1 MRAWPQFKCPPA
13 IQDNATYL
21 KKPPHARRGREG
33 GAIAQSLVSE
43 LEEHPM
49 GV

>member
-1 MRAWPQFKCPPA
+1 MLRKEAPP
-13 IQDNATYL
+13 
-21 KKPPHARRGREG
+21 RRGRGG
-33 GAIAQSLVSE
+33 GAIAQPFVSE